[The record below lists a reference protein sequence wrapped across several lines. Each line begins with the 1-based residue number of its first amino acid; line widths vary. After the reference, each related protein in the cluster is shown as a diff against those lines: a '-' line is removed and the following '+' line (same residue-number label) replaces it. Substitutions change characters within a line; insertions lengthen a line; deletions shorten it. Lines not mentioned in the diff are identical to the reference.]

1 MARHEHEHDVI
12 EEERPVDDTK
22 PAEKMTPAEEALREA
37 NNRSPAGTEYDTP
50 PKEWAPGTKY
60 DPAADPDDMTDA
72 EYIQWMYDNLTPF
85 WAIKR
90 NMLYRT
96 APVLTSIEP
105 TTAQIGAES
114 FQLVVYGH
122 GLVQD
127 VSVIVFAGQDEPS
140 MLHANG
146 TLTTGVNMSVWH
158 GPDTVE
164 VRVRNGDKVSEPLQ
178 FTFTAAPGA
187 LAHGV
192 TGPAYDN
199 GDDEPGEDDEGRPV
213 RRKRGRK

>member
-1 MARHEHEHDVI
+1 MAMTDAETMDHVEPT
-12 EEERPVDDTK
+12 PVDDTK
-22 PAEKMTPAEEALREA
+22 QKMTPAQEAQREA
-37 NNRSPAGTEYDTP
+37 DSRSPAGTEYDTP

-60 DPAADPDDMTDA
+60 DPETDPDDMTDA
-72 EYIQWMYDNLTPF
+72 EYIQWMYDNHTPF

-105 TTAQIGAES
+105 TSAQIGAES
-114 FQLVVYGH
+114 FQLVVSGH

-140 MLHANG
+140 TLHANG

-187 LAHGV
+187 TATGV
-192 TGPAYDN
+192 TSSHVVEPLEPAYDEPEDN
-199 GDDEPGEDDEGRPV
+199 G
-213 RRKRGRK
+213 KKKKKK